1 MKKNIF
7 ILTTLAVFLTSFWGC
22 DALLGTKKD
31 PTVDDVFQQGNID
44 PTTIVSN
51 VGYVPINPVWYFN
64 QPTDVYVGYDEMV
77 YVTDADGLH
86 ILDQKGTKFK
96 TIPIPNAT
104 DVTQDRRLL
113 TYVIGRVN
121 YPVTIGTNT
130 QIKSLPAIY
139 IIKNA
144 PTNNPQ
150 IIDTLIHPFC
160 DITRASI
167 PFRPQDEQVSFTGI
181 ATLHDNTFY
190 VSRTG
195 IVNTGTGFPAPD
207 NAVLVFD
214 KNFNNTN
221 YINELDPINTNL
233 RSVVKPTSIASFAA
247 PPQLVSGISTSKD
260 FLLTQKT
267 GLETEYAVLWIK
279 RIDDADLGTVYTENA
294 TLLVQDTSKADRF
307 LYQPFRFSQPED
319 VCVAPDASGYIF
331 VVDSGKDSLFIFNRA
346 GYEGVNKPANS
357 NFRKQ
362 VLASFGGL
370 GNGPK
375 QFNNPVGVAYFRKM
389 IYVADKNNNR
399 VCRFKLSTDLQ

>member
-1 MKKNIF
+1 MKKNVFFTITCLFIF
-7 ILTTLAVFLTSFWGC
+7 TSFWGC
-22 DALLGTKKD
+22 DVLLGTKKD
-31 PTVDDVFQQGNID
+31 PVVDDVFQQGNID
-44 PTTIVSN
+44 PTSTISN
-51 VGYVPINPVWYFN
+51 LGYVPINPVWYFN

-86 ILDQKGTKFK
+86 ILDQKGTKYK
-96 TIPIPNAT
+96 TIPILNAT

-113 TYVIGRVN
+113 TYVVGRIN
-121 YPVTIGTNT
+121 YPVTIGTTT
-130 QIKSLPAIY
+130 QIKNLPAIY

-144 PTNNPQ
+144 PTNNHQ

-167 PFRPQDEQVSFTGI
+167 PFRPEDEQVSFTGI

-195 IVNTGTGFPAPD
+195 NLNTGTGFPAPD
-207 NAVLVFD
+207 NAILVFNKD
-214 KNFNNTN
+214 FQNTN

-233 RSVVKPTSIASFAA
+233 RSAVKVSGIAGFAA
-247 PPQLVSGISTSKD
+247 PPQLVSGINISKD
-260 FLLTQKT
+260 FILTQKSAT
-267 GLETEYAVLWIK
+267 EAEYAVLWIK
-279 RIDDADLGTVYTENA
+279 RIDDVDLGTSYTENA
-294 TLLVQDTSKADRF
+294 SLLTQDTSKADRF
-307 LYQPFRFSQPED
+307 LYQSFRFAQPED
-319 VCVAPDASGYIF
+319 ICIAPDASGYIF
-331 VVDSGKDSLFIFNRA
+331 VVDSGKDSLFIFNQA

-375 QFNNPVGVAYFRKM
+375 QFNNPSGVAYFKKM
-389 IYVADKNNNR
+389 VYVADKDNNR

>member
-1 MKKNIF
+1 MKKN
-7 ILTTLAVFLTSFWGC
+7 VFLTITLLFVIVSFWGC
-22 DALLGTKKD
+22 DVLLGTKKD
-31 PTVDDVFQQGNID
+31 PVVDDVFQQGNID
-44 PTTIVSN
+44 PTSTISN
-51 VGYVPINPVWYFN
+51 LGYVPINPVWYFN

-86 ILDQKGTKFK
+86 ILDQKGTKYK
-96 TIPIPNAT
+96 TIPILNAT

-113 TYVIGRVN
+113 TYVVGRIN
-121 YPVTIGTNT
+121 YPVTIGTTT
-130 QIKSLPAIY
+130 QIKNLPAIY

-144 PTNNPQ
+144 PTNNHQ

-167 PFRPQDEQVSFTGI
+167 PFRPEDEQVSFTGI

-195 IVNTGTGFPAPD
+195 TLNTGTGFPAPD
-207 NAVLVFD
+207 NAVLVFN
-214 KNFNNTN
+214 KNFENIN

-233 RSVVKPTSIASFAA
+233 RSAVKVSSIASFAA
-247 PPQLVSGISTSKD
+247 PPQLVSGINVSKD
-260 FLLTQKT
+260 FILTQKT
-267 GLETEYAVLWIK
+267 SSEAEYAVLWIK
-279 RIDDADLGTVYTENA
+279 RIDDLDLGTSYTENA
-294 TLLVQDTSKADRF
+294 SLLTQDTSKADRF
-307 LYQPFRFSQPED
+307 LYQSFRFSQPED
-319 VCVAPDASGYIF
+319 VCIAPDASGYIF

-346 GYEGVNKPANS
+346 GHEGVNKPANS
-357 NFRKQ
+357 NFKKQ

-375 QFNNPVGVAYFRKM
+375 QFNNPSGVAYFKKM
-389 IYVADKNNNR
+389 IYVADKDNNR